1 MLNLQYTTLRESVS
15 RGEITVER
23 QRTEPCRGIFT
34 TDGEL
39 VMLKRSIMENNHVN
53 IRYRGTVYSVES
65 GIRVDD
71 FLHSINGEVPDT
83 VLSALV
89 NRRQVM
95 LDFPLRGEVDL
106 ELVRFGDRE
115 GESVYKRSVSLMF
128 YEACRELFP
137 DARTVI
143 GQSLGNCYHYQVRGE
158 HPALEEMAPAL
169 EDRMRELYRENRP
182 FRRSTVTIEEAV
194 EYCRVHRCED
204 KLLLLATRR
213 SSTVHTITCGV
224 FIDLAYGPY
233 APHTG
238 CCPTFG
244 VMPFEDGLLLR
255 FPRRADRSHLPR
267 FTPRPLLFKTYVETR
282 SWQEVLGVQNVGQL
296 NQLCLNDE
304 ISNIIRIAEGLH
316 EKKISHVADEI
327 LSHRPRVR
335 LVTIAGPSSS
345 GKTTF
350 AKRLGIQLAVNGIEM
365 VSLSLDNYYV
375 NRDETPRDDQGRPD
389 FESLEAID
397 LELFHRHLAELMKGG
412 EILTPR
418 FDFVTG
424 TRKPEDAWREMR
436 LENHQILVVEGI
448 HGLNDRLTQSVPR
461 DQKYRIFISA
471 LSQLAIDDHNRIFT
485 SDARLIRR
493 IVRDHLF
500 RGFTAERTLDLWDRV
515 RRGESRW
522 IFPFQEQANVMFNS
536 AVVYEPP
543 VLKPYAE
550 RFLLQVPRTSRAY
563 TEAYR
568 LLKGLSLFVPIF
580 PDEVPHTSILREFIG
595 GSTFSY

>member
-1 MLNLQYTTLRESVS
+1 
-15 RGEITVER
+15 
-23 QRTEPCRGIFT
+23 
-34 TDGEL
+34 
-39 VMLKRSIMENNHVN
+39 MLKRSIMENNQVEV
-53 IRYRGTVYSVES
+53 RYRGAVHRVES

-71 FLHSINGEVPDT
+71 FLRDINGEIPDT

-95 LDFPLRGEVDL
+95 LDFPLRGQVDL

-143 GQSLGNCYHYQVRGE
+143 GQSLGNCYHYQVRGD
-158 HPALEEMAPAL
+158 HPALDEMAPAL
-169 EDRMRELYRENRP
+169 EDRMRELFRENRP
-182 FRRSTVTIEEAV
+182 FRRSTVTIEEA
-194 EYCRVHRCED
+194 EKYCRVHSCED

-213 SSTVHTITCGV
+213 SSNVHTITCGV
-224 FIDLAYGPY
+224 FVDLAIGPY
-233 APHTG
+233 APNTR

-255 FPRRADRSHLPR
+255 FPRRADRSLVPR

-282 SWQEVLGVQNVGQL
+282 RWQEVLGVQNVGQL

-304 ISNIIRIAEGLH
+304 IHSIIRIAEGLH
-316 EKKISHVADEI
+316 EKKISQVADEI
-327 LSHRPRVR
+327 LSRRPRVH

-350 AKRLGIQLAVNGIEM
+350 AKRLGIQLRVNGIEM

-418 FDFVTG
+418 FDFVSG
-424 TRKPEDAWREMR
+424 TRKSENAWGLMR
-436 LENHQILVVEGI
+436 LEDHQLLVVEGI
-448 HGLNDRLTQSVPR
+448 HGLNNRLTQSVPQE
-461 DQKYRIFISA
+461 QKYRIFISA

-500 RGFTAERTLDLWDRV
+500 RGFTAERTLDLWGRV
-515 RRGESRW
+515 RRGEGRW
-522 IFPFQEQANVMFNS
+522 IFPFQEQADVMFNS
-536 AVVYEPP
+536 AVVYEPA
-543 VLKPYAE
+543 VLKTYAE
-550 RFLLQVPRTSRAY
+550 RFLLQVPRTSKAY